1 LASRAAKGL
10 RGADKLEA
18 AADEARSAASA
29 FPLTFWIAVFCAVVI
44 LGLYTG
50 LTANRLIKAAEPGE
64 EGAKAGAELLLSH
77 AQSALTR
84 LEMSS
89 QPAATLLVANP
100 DEPQDALDQ
109 AMRYAHPTAVG
120 GAIVG
125 SGARILAV
133 AGRATDADWLKVA
146 AAANAAGLGEWVGA
160 PPLTASTTSSTT
172 ASARRNAQGRW
183 TYVATPV
190 ETPQGRLVLILAADL
205 RGLVSPY
212 AGRVALLSGRN
223 GVIVAASGLA
233 PPYSE
238 LAALGLAPS
247 AVHGVVSHGGD
258 VEATLEAG
266 REAKLVM
273 AASAEAPLIAGV
285 EAPSAASRR
294 RSQIANIFS
303 LVAPTLIGAILIVLM
318 VAQARRSAQTAAL
331 RNERERKFRMAVEA
345 ARCGIWEWR
354 LRDEQVLMSDMT
366 GLMMGWGG
374 GGVVSTDEFVARIAP
389 DHQGMV
395 RRALQG
401 ALTFGALDVTFCV
414 PRPSGGFAWLD
425 ARGQAFGDPDIK
437 GYTSLIGVALD
448 VTEER
453 VAEQRVLAAERRLH
467 DAIDSV
473 SEAFVLWDRRGR
485 LLMCNG
491 AFRSFFL
498 LEPHVVEPG
507 AKRSAVHQL
516 VNLAIRREATPST
529 SAPGTREVEMV
540 DGRWLQI
547 SERRT
552 AEGGLVMTAADVTA
566 IKSQEEAR
574 RLNEEAL
581 QQAVT
586 RLKESQSKLTELAHK
601 YQEEKMR
608 AESAN
613 TAKSGFL
620 ANMSHELRT
629 PLNAINGF
637 SEIMVHEMFGPLGDR
652 RYKEY
657 AQDILGSGQH
667 LLALINDIL
676 DMSKIEAG
684 KMSLSL
690 DWLQIDDV
698 VSDVARL
705 MRNRADAANLVLA
718 TSVPPG
724 LPEIEADYRAVKQI
738 LLNLISNAVKFTPA
752 GGRIDVKVWSLG
764 EETPDHRLQI
774 QVCDTGIGISQD
786 DIGRLAKPFEQIE
799 TQHAKAQAGSGLGLA
814 LTKALVEMHGG
825 VFELESEPGLGTTVS
840 FTLPVKRNSRGK
852 VAAVAR
858 AVA

>member
-1 LASRAAKGL
+1 M
-10 RGADKLEA
+10 
-18 AADEARSAASA
+18 
-29 FPLTFWIAVFCAVVI
+29 
-44 LGLYTG
+44 LGLYTVVS
-50 LTANRLIKAAEPGE
+50 ANRLINAASP
-64 EGAKAGAELLLSH
+64 ADQDARTRAQLLAAR
-77 AQSALTR
+77 AQTTVTR
-84 LEMSS
+84 LEGSS
-89 QPAATLLVANP
+89 QPAAALLAANP
-100 DEPQDALDQ
+100 EEPQDALDQ
-109 AMRYAHPTAVG
+109 ALRYARPAAAG
-120 GAIVG
+120 GAVVG
-125 SGARILAV
+125 VGDRILAKGGPAV
-133 AGRATDADWLKVA
+133 DADWLGA
-146 AAANAAGLGEWVGA
+146 AAAIQAGQGVWVGA
-160 PPLTASTTSSTT
+160 PPG
-172 ASARRNAQGRW
+172 SAPKAGSFGGGVRW

-190 ETPQGRLVLILAADL
+190 DTPRGRLVLILAADL
-205 RGLVSPY
+205 KDLVKDPS
-212 AGRVALLSGRN
+212 GRIALLAGRN

-233 PPYSE
+233 ATHSE
-238 LAALGLAPS
+238 LAALGVAPS
-247 AVHGVVSHGGD
+247 AIRAAGDHGGD
-258 VEATLEAG
+258 VEATLDMG
-266 REAKLVM
+266 RKAKLVM
-273 AASAEAPLIAGV
+273 AATPDAPLIGAV
-285 EAPSAASRR
+285 EAPSSDSLR
-294 RSQIANIFS
+294 RSQIANVFS
-303 LVAPTLIGAILIVLM
+303 LVAPLAICATLLLLM
-318 VAQARRSAQTAAL
+318 VAQTRRAARAASL
-331 RNERERKFRMAVEA
+331 RNQSERKFRMAVEA

-354 LRDEQVLMSDMT
+354 LRDEQVLLSDMT

-374 GGVVSTDEFVARIAP
+374 GGLVSTEEFIARIAP
-389 DHQGMV
+389 EYQATV
-395 RRALQG
+395 RSALQG

-414 PRPSGGFAWLD
+414 PRPNGGVAWLD
-425 ARGQAFGDPDIK
+425 ARGQAFGEPDIG
-437 GYTSLIGVALD
+437 GYATLIGVALD

-473 SEAFVLWDRRGR
+473 SDAFVLWDRRGR

-491 AFRSFFL
+491 AFRSFFML
-498 LEPHVVEPG
+498 DPQVVQPG
-507 AKRSAVHQL
+507 AKRSVVHQL
-516 VNLAIRREATPST
+516 VDLAIRRQPSPSS
-529 SAPGTREVEMV
+529 SALGAREVETV
-540 DGRWLQI
+540 EGRWLQI

-566 IKSQEEAR
+566 IKRQEEAR

-586 RLKESQSKLTELAHK
+586 RLKESQFKLTELAQK

-608 AESAN
+608 AEGAN
-613 TAKSGFL
+613 TAKSEFL

-657 AQDILGSGQH
+657 AQDILSSGQH

-690 DWLQIDDV
+690 DWMAIDDV
-698 VSDVARL
+698 VGDVARL

-738 LLNLISNAVKFTPA
+738 LLNLISNAIKFTPA

-764 EETPDHRLQI
+764 EETSDHRLQI
-774 QVCDTGIGISQD
+774 SVCDTGIGIAQE

-814 LTKALVEMHGG
+814 LTKSLVELHGG

-852 VAAVAR
+852 VAAAAR

>member
-1 LASRAAKGL
+1 MFLA
-10 RGADKLEA
+10 
-18 AADEARSAASA
+18 
-29 FPLTFWIAVFCAVVI
+29 IVM
-44 LGLYTG
+44 LGVYTG
-50 LTANRLIKAAEPGE
+50 LAANRLIKAAEPADQDARS
-64 EGAKAGAELLLSH
+64 GAQLLTAH
-77 AQSALTR
+77 AQTALTR

-89 QPAATLLVANP
+89 QPAATLLGANP

-109 AMRYAHPTAVG
+109 AMRYGRPTAAG
-120 GAIVG
+120 GAVVG
-125 SGARILAV
+125 AGGRILAM
-133 AGRATDADWLKVA
+133 AGHATDAQWLEAA
-146 AAANAAGLGEWVGA
+146 AAANAAGQGVWVGA
-160 PPLTASTTSSTT
+160 PPPA
-172 ASARRNAQGRW
+172 ASATTRGVRSPW
-183 TYVATPV
+183 TYMATPV
-190 ETPQGRLVLILAADL
+190 DTPKGRMVLILAADL
-205 RGLVSPY
+205 KALVEGSM
-212 AGRVALLSGRN
+212 GRMALLAGRN
-223 GVIVAASGLA
+223 GVIVAASGLG
-233 PPYSE
+233 PTHSE
-238 LAALGLAPS
+238 LAALGVAP
-247 AVHGVVSHGGD
+247 ADVRDAIDHGRE
-258 VEATLEAG
+258 VEAALDIDHK
-266 REAKLVM
+266 AKLVL
-273 AASAEAPLIAGV
+273 ATTADAQLIGGV
-285 EAPSAASRR
+285 EAPSAEALRR
-294 RSQIANIFS
+294 AQLSNLFS
-303 LVAPTLIGAILIVLM
+303 LVAPMAIGAILMLLM
-318 VAQARRSAQTAAL
+318 LAQTRRASQAAAL
-331 RNERERKFRMAVEA
+331 RNESERKFRLAVEA

-354 LRDEQVLMSDMT
+354 LRDEQVLLSDMT

-374 GGVVSTDEFVARIAP
+374 GGVVSTEEFIARIAP
-389 DHQGMV
+389 DHQAKV
-395 RRALQG
+395 RSALQS

-414 PRPSGGFAWLD
+414 PRPNGGFAWLD
-425 ARGQAFGDPDIK
+425 ARGQAFGEPDLR
-437 GYTSLIGVALD
+437 GYATLMGVALD

-491 AFRSFFL
+491 AFRSFFM
-498 LEPHVVEPG
+498 LEPQVVQPG
-507 AKRSAVHQL
+507 ARRSAVHQL
-516 VNLAIRREATPST
+516 VDLAIRRQVASSS
-529 SAPGTREVEMV
+529 SAPGTKEVEMV

-552 AEGGLVMTAADVTA
+552 AEGGLVMTAADVTT
-566 IKSQEEAR
+566 IKRQEEAR

-586 RLKESQSKLTELAHK
+586 RLKESQQNLTELAQK

-613 TAKSGFL
+613 TAKSEFL

-637 SEIMVHEMFGPLGDR
+637 SDIMVHEMFGPLGDR

-657 AQDILGSGQH
+657 AQDILSSGQH

-684 KMSLSL
+684 KMALSL
-690 DWLQIDDV
+690 DWMEIDDV
-698 VSDVARL
+698 VADVARL

-724 LPEIEADYRAVKQI
+724 LPEVEADYRAVKQI
-738 LLNLISNAVKFTPA
+738 LLNLISNAIKFTPA

-764 EETPDHRLQI
+764 EETADHRLQI
-774 QVCDTGIGISQD
+774 SVCDTGIGIAQE

-814 LTKALVEMHGG
+814 LTKSLVEMHGG

-840 FTLPVKRNSRGK
+840 FTLPVKRSSRGK
-852 VAAVAR
+852 VAATSR

>member
-1 LASRAAKGL
+1 MASRAAQSFNS
-10 RGADKLEA
+10 ADRLDASAEGV
-18 AADEARSAASA
+18 RSAASA
-29 FPLTFWIAVFCAVVI
+29 FPIPFRIAVFLAIVI
-44 LGLYTG
+44 LGAYTVI
-50 LTANRLIKAAEPGE
+50 TANRLIKAAEP
-64 EGAKAGAELLLSH
+64 ADQNARAGAELLAAH
-77 AQSALTR
+77 AQTALTR

-89 QPAATLLVANP
+89 QPSAALLAANP

-109 AMRYAHPTAVG
+109 AMRYARPTAAAGAVVG
-120 GAIVG
+120 VDD
-125 SGARILAV
+125 RILA
-133 AGRATDADWLKVA
+133 ASGGAANADWPEVA
-146 AAANAAGLGEWVGA
+146 AAARATGQGPWVGA
-160 PPLTASTTSSTT
+160 PP
-172 ASARRNAQGRW
+172 SAAAAAHQGHTRGSGARW

-190 ETPQGRLVLILAADL
+190 DTPRGRLVLILAADL
-205 RGLVSPY
+205 SNLLVPY
-212 AGRVALLSGRN
+212 SGQTALLTGRN

-233 PPYSE
+233 QRDGE
-238 LAALGLAPS
+238 LATLGVAPADVRR
-247 AVHGVVSHGGD
+247 AVEHGGE
-258 VEATLEAG
+258 VAATFDTD
-266 REAKLVM
+266 RKAKLIM
-273 AASAEAPLIAGV
+273 AATADSQLIGGV
-285 EAPSAASRR
+285 EAPSADARR
-294 RSQIANIFS
+294 RSQIVNVFS
-303 LVAPTLIGAILIVLM
+303 LAAPTVIGAILMLLM
-318 VAQARRSAQTAAL
+318 LAQTRRATQAAVL
-331 RNERERKFRMAVEA
+331 RTESERRFRMAVEA

-354 LRDEQVLMSDMT
+354 LRDEQVLLSDMT

-374 GGVVSTDEFVARIAP
+374 GGLVSHEEFIARIAP
-389 DHQGMV
+389 EYQAMV
-395 RRALQG
+395 RRALQD
-401 ALTFGALDVTFCV
+401 AMTFGALDVTFCV
-414 PRPSGGFAWLD
+414 PRPNGGVAWLD
-425 ARGQAFGDPDIK
+425 ARGQAFGEPDIR
-437 GYTSLIGVALD
+437 GYATLIGVALD

-453 VAEQRVLAAERRLH
+453 VAEQRVQAAERRLH

-491 AFRSFFL
+491 AFRSFFSL
-498 LEPHVVEPG
+498 DDKVVQPG

-516 VNLAIRREATPST
+516 VDLAIRRQASPSSST
-529 SAPGTREVEMV
+529 PGTREVEMV

-566 IKSQEEAR
+566 IKRQEEAR

-586 RLKESQSKLTELAHK
+586 RLRESQFKLTELAQK
-601 YQEEKMR
+601 YQEEKLR

-637 SEIMVHEMFGPLGDR
+637 SEIMVREMFGPLGDR

-657 AQDILGSGQH
+657 ANDILNSGQH

-684 KMSLSL
+684 KMTLSL

-698 VSDVARL
+698 VGDVARL
-705 MRNRADAANLVLA
+705 MRNRADAANLLLT

-724 LPEIEADYRAVKQI
+724 LPEIEADYRAIKQI
-738 LLNLISNAVKFTPA
+738 LLNLISNAIKFTPA

-764 EETPDHRLQI
+764 EETADHRLQI
-774 QVCDTGIGISQD
+774 KVSDTGIGIAQE

-825 VFELESEPGLGTTVS
+825 EFELESEPGLGTTVS
-840 FTLPVKRNSRGK
+840 FTLPVKRHSRGK

>member
-10 RGADKLEA
+10 HGADKLEA
-18 AADEARSAASA
+18 SADEARSAASA
-29 FPLTFWIAVFCAVVI
+29 FPIIFRIGVLLAVVM
-44 LGLYTG
+44 LGLYTVVA
-50 LTANRLIKAAEPGE
+50 ANRLINAAEPADQDARS
-64 EGAKAGAELLLSH
+64 GADLLAAR
-77 AQSALTR
+77 AQTVLTR

-89 QPAATLLVANP
+89 QPAPALLAANP
-100 DEPQDALDQ
+100 DEPQDAVDQ
-109 AMRYAHPTAVG
+109 ALRYARPAAAGAAVV
-120 GAIVG
+120 GANG
-125 SGARILAV
+125 RILAV
-133 AGRATDADWLKVA
+133 AGDALSVDWQDAASASRAGQGV
-146 AAANAAGLGEWVGA
+146 WVGA
-160 PPLTASTTSSTT
+160 PPPGPAVPNGRGVR
-172 ASARRNAQGRW
+172 ARW

-190 ETPQGRLVLILAADL
+190 DTPKGRWVLILAADL
-205 RGLVSPY
+205 NGLVSAPS
-212 AGRVALLSGRN
+212 GRLVLLSGRN
-223 GVIVAASGLA
+223 GVIVAANGLA
-233 PPYSE
+233 PIHSE
-238 LAALGLAPS
+238 LAALGMAPS
-247 AVHGVVSHGGD
+247 DIQAAVDHGGE
-258 VEATLEAG
+258 VAATLDMDH
-266 REAKLVM
+266 RAKLVM
-273 AASAEAPLIAGV
+273 AATADTQLIGGV
-285 EAPSAASRR
+285 EAPSSDSRR
-294 RSQIANIFS
+294 RNQIANLFS
-303 LVAPTLIGAILIVLM
+303 LLAPMTIGAILMLLV
-318 VAQARRSAQTAAL
+318 VAQTRRAARAAVL
-331 RNERERKFRMAVEA
+331 RNESERKFRMAVEA

-354 LRDEQVLMSDMT
+354 LRDEQVLLSEMT

-374 GGVVSTDEFVARIAP
+374 GGLVSTEEFIARISP
-389 DHQGMV
+389 EHQSTV
-395 RRALQG
+395 RNALQG
-401 ALTFGALDVTFCV
+401 AVTFGALDVTFCV
-414 PRPSGGFAWLD
+414 PRADGGLAWLD
-425 ARGQAFGDPDIK
+425 ARGQAFGEPDIR
-437 GYTSLIGVALD
+437 GYATLIGVALD

-473 SEAFVLWDRRGR
+473 SDAFVLWDRRGR

-498 LEPHVVEPG
+498 LEAQVVQPG

-516 VNLAIRREATPST
+516 LELAIRRQANPSP

-552 AEGGLVMTAADVTA
+552 AEGGMVMTAADVTA

-586 RLKESQSKLTELAHK
+586 RLKESQYKLTELAQK

-613 TAKSGFL
+613 TAKSEFL

-637 SEIMVHEMFGPLGDR
+637 SEIMVHEMFGALGDK

-657 AQDILGSGQH
+657 AQDILSSGQH

-690 DWLQIDDV
+690 DWMDIGDV
-698 VSDVARL
+698 VDDVARL

-718 TSVPPG
+718 AAVPPG

-738 LLNLISNAVKFTPA
+738 LLNLVSNAIKFTPA

-764 EETPDHRLQI
+764 EETSNYRLQI
-774 QVCDTGIGISQD
+774 SVCDTGIGIAQE

-814 LTKALVEMHGG
+814 LTKSLVELHGG
-825 VFELESEPGLGTTVS
+825 LFELESEPGLGTTVS
-840 FTLPVKRNSRGK
+840 FTLPIKRAGRAK
-852 VAAVAR
+852 AAVAAR
-858 AVA
+858 ATA

>member
-1 LASRAAKGL
+1 LASRAAKGFK
-10 RGADKLEA
+10 GADKLEA
-18 AADEARSAASA
+18 SADEVRTAASA
-29 FPLTFWIAVFCAVVI
+29 FPIIFRIAVVLAVI
-44 LGLYTG
+44 MLGLYTV
-50 LTANRLIKAAEPGE
+50 LAANRLITSAEPADQD
-64 EGAKAGAELLLSH
+64 AKTQAELLA
-77 AQSALTR
+77 AQAQTVLTR

-89 QPAATLLVANP
+89 QPAAALLGANP
-100 DEPQDALDQ
+100 DEPQDAVDQ
-109 AMRYAHPTAVG
+109 ALRYARPTAAGAAVVG
-120 GAIVG
+120 AGD
-125 SGARILAV
+125 RILAV
-133 AGRATDADWLKVA
+133 AGHATDADWLNA
-146 AAANAAGLGEWVGA
+146 AAAAREAGQGLWVGA
-160 PPLTASTTSSTT
+160 PPPKLAPGGGGVRT
-172 ASARRNAQGRW
+172 RW

-190 ETPQGRLVLILAADL
+190 DGSGGRLVLILAADL
-205 RGLVSPY
+205 KDLVSGAP
-212 AGRVALLSGRN
+212 GRLVLLTGRN

-233 PPYSE
+233 PTHSE
-238 LAALGLAPS
+238 LAALGVAPS
-247 AVHGVVSHGGD
+247 DVRDAVDHGGEVAVAVD
-258 VEATLEAG
+258 MDHKT
-266 REAKLVM
+266 KLVM
-273 AASAEAPLIAGV
+273 ATTADTELIGGV
-285 EAPSAASRR
+285 EAPSSDSRR
-294 RSQIANIFS
+294 RRQIANLFS
-303 LVAPTLIGAILIVLM
+303 LLAPTVIGAILMLLVM
-318 VAQARRSAQTAAL
+318 AQTRRAAQAAAL
-331 RNERERKFRMAVEA
+331 RNESERKFRMAVEA

-354 LRDEQVLMSDMT
+354 LRDERVLLSDIT

-374 GGVVSTDEFVARIAP
+374 GGLVSTEEFIARISP
-389 DHQGMV
+389 EHQATV
-395 RRALQG
+395 RSALQG
-401 ALTFGALDVTFCV
+401 AVTFGALDVTFCV
-414 PRPSGGFAWLD
+414 PQPNGRLAWLD
-425 ARGQAFGDPDIK
+425 ARGQAFGEPDIR
-437 GYTSLIGVALD
+437 GYSTLIGVALD

-473 SEAFVLWDRRGR
+473 SDAFVLWDRRGR

-498 LEPHVVEPG
+498 LDPQVVQPG
-507 AKRSAVHQL
+507 AKRSV
-516 VNLAIRREATPST
+516 VNPFVELAIRRQASPSP
-529 SAPGTREVEMV
+529 SIPGTREVEMV

-586 RLKESQSKLTELAHK
+586 RLKESQYKLTELAQK

-608 AESAN
+608 AEGAN
-613 TAKSGFL
+613 TAKSEFL

-637 SEIMVHEMFGPLGDR
+637 SEIMVNEMFGALGDK

-657 AQDILGSGQH
+657 AQDILSSGQH

-690 DWLQIDDV
+690 DWMEIKDV
-698 VSDVARL
+698 VDDVARL

-718 TSVPPG
+718 TAVAPG

-738 LLNLISNAVKFTPA
+738 LLNLVSNAIKFTPA
-752 GGRIDVKVWSLG
+752 GGRIDIKVWTLG
-764 EETPDHRLQI
+764 EETSNHRLQI
-774 QVCDTGIGISQD
+774 SVCDTGIGIAQE

-814 LTKALVEMHGG
+814 LTKSLVELHGG

-840 FTLPVKRNSRGK
+840 FTLPIKRAGRTK
-852 VAAVAR
+852 PAAVAR
-858 AVA
+858 ATA

>member
-1 LASRAAKGL
+1 
-10 RGADKLEA
+10 
-18 AADEARSAASA
+18 
-29 FPLTFWIAVFCAVVI
+29 
-44 LGLYTG
+44 
-50 LTANRLIKAAEPGE
+50 
-64 EGAKAGAELLLSH
+64 
-77 AQSALTR
+77 
-84 LEMSS
+84 
-89 QPAATLLVANP
+89 
-100 DEPQDALDQ
+100 
-109 AMRYAHPTAVG
+109 
-120 GAIVG
+120 
-125 SGARILAV
+125 
-133 AGRATDADWLKVA
+133 
-146 AAANAAGLGEWVGA
+146 
-160 PPLTASTTSSTT
+160 
-172 ASARRNAQGRW
+172 
-183 TYVATPV
+183 
-190 ETPQGRLVLILAADL
+190 
-205 RGLVSPY
+205 
-212 AGRVALLSGRN
+212 
-223 GVIVAASGLA
+223 
-233 PPYSE
+233 
-238 LAALGLAPS
+238 
-247 AVHGVVSHGGD
+247 
-258 VEATLEAG
+258 
-266 REAKLVM
+266 
-273 AASAEAPLIAGV
+273 
-285 EAPSAASRR
+285 
-294 RSQIANIFS
+294 
-303 LVAPTLIGAILIVLM
+303 
-318 VAQARRSAQTAAL
+318 
-331 RNERERKFRMAVEA
+331 
-345 ARCGIWEWR
+345 
-354 LRDEQVLMSDMT
+354 
-366 GLMMGWGG
+366 
-374 GGVVSTDEFVARIAP
+374 
-389 DHQGMV
+389 
-395 RRALQG
+395 
-401 ALTFGALDVTFCV
+401 
-414 PRPSGGFAWLD
+414 
-425 ARGQAFGDPDIK
+425 
-437 GYTSLIGVALD
+437 
-448 VTEER
+448 
-453 VAEQRVLAAERRLH
+453 
-467 DAIDSV
+467 
-473 SEAFVLWDRRGR
+473 
-485 LLMCNG
+485 
-491 AFRSFFL
+491 
-498 LEPHVVEPG
+498 
-507 AKRSAVHQL
+507 
-516 VNLAIRREATPST
+516 
-529 SAPGTREVEMV
+529 
-540 DGRWLQI
+540 
-547 SERRT
+547 
-552 AEGGLVMTAADVTA
+552 
-566 IKSQEEAR
+566 
-574 RLNEEAL
+574 
-581 QQAVT
+581 
-586 RLKESQSKLTELAHK
+586 LKESQSKLTELAHK

>member
-1 LASRAAKGL
+1 LASRAAK
-10 RGADKLEA
+10 RVTSADRLKASAEEA
-18 AADEARSAASA
+18 RPAASTFPITFRIAVLLAFVMLCLYTVVAAD
-29 FPLTFWIAVFCAVVI
+29 
-44 LGLYTG
+44 
-50 LTANRLIKAAEPGE
+50 RLIRTAGPADQ
-64 EGAKAGAELLLSH
+64 GARTGAELLAAH
-77 AQSALTR
+77 AQTALTR
-84 LEMSS
+84 LEMAS
-89 QPAATLLVANP
+89 QPAAALLGANP
-100 DEPQDALDQ
+100 DEPQDAIDQ
-109 AMRYAHPTAVG
+109 AMRYARPTAAG
-120 GAIVG
+120 GAVVG
-125 SGARILAV
+125 AGGRVLAV
-133 AGRATDADWLKVA
+133 AGQAPTADWLDVA
-146 AAANAAGLGEWVGA
+146 AASSPTSQGVWVGA
-160 PPLTASTTSSTT
+160 PPPGA
-172 ASARRNAQGRW
+172 AAKVGGANGVEVRW

-190 ETPQGRLVLILAADL
+190 DTPRGRLVLILAADL
-205 RGLVSPY
+205 KSLVEGQT
-212 AGRVALLSGRN
+212 GRLALLTGRN

-233 PPYSE
+233 STHSE
-238 LAALGLAPS
+238 LAALGVAPS
-247 AVHGVVSHGGD
+247 DIRDAVDHGGE
-258 VEATLEAG
+258 VEATLDMDHK
-266 REAKLVM
+266 AKLAV
-273 AASAEAPLIAGV
+273 AATADAELIGGV
-285 EAPSAASRR
+285 EAPSAGSRQ
-294 RSQIANIFS
+294 RSQIANVFS
-303 LVAPTLIGAILIVLM
+303 LVAPMAIGATLM
-318 VAQARRSAQTAAL
+318 MLMLAQTRRAAHAAAL
-331 RNERERKFRMAVEA
+331 RNESERKFRMAVEA

-354 LRDEQVLMSDMT
+354 LRDEQVLLSDMT
-366 GLMMGWGG
+366 GVMMGWGG
-374 GGVVSTDEFVARIAP
+374 GGLVSTDEFIARIAQE
-389 DHQGMV
+389 HQATV
-395 RRALQG
+395 RSALQG

-414 PRPSGGFAWLD
+414 PRPNGGFAWLD
-425 ARGQAFGDPDIK
+425 ARGQAFGEPDIQ
-437 GYTSLIGVALD
+437 GYATLMGVALD

-453 VAEQRVLAAERRLH
+453 VAEQRVLAAERRLL

-473 SEAFVLWDRRGR
+473 SDAFVLWDRRGR
-485 LLMCNG
+485 LLMCNA

-498 LEPHVVEPG
+498 LDPQVVQPG

-516 VNLAIRREATPST
+516 LDLAIRRDASPSS
-529 SAPGTREVEMV
+529 SAPGTRDVEMV

-566 IKSQEEAR
+566 IKRQDEAR

-586 RLKESQSKLTELAHK
+586 RLRDSQQKLTDLAQK

-613 TAKSGFL
+613 TAKSEFL

-690 DWLQIDDV
+690 DWMDIGDV
-698 VSDVARL
+698 VDDVARL
-705 MRNRADAANLVLA
+705 MRNRADAANLVLG
-718 TSVPPG
+718 TSLPPG

-738 LLNLISNAVKFTPA
+738 LLNLISNAIKFTPA
-752 GGRIDVKVWSLG
+752 GGRIDLKVWSLG
-764 EETPDHRLQI
+764 EETADYRLQI
-774 QVCDTGIGISQD
+774 SVCDTGIGIAQE

-814 LTKALVEMHGG
+814 LTKSLVEMHGG

-840 FTLPVKRNSRGK
+840 FTLPVKHNSRGK
-852 VAAVAR
+852 VGATAR